1 LFNRRTLILSIA
13 ALILVSIASYLLL
26 TESQKRNPVLVAKRN
41 IEKGEVLG
49 EEDVIE
55 KSIMTRDVLPNA
67 LRSKKD
73 ALGKVVLFDRVVG
86 DQITKE
92 VVGEELLKEYKE
104 ILKKGNVIF
113 ALNISYQDGISQI
126 IKKGD
131 IISIIRTKASK
142 SPYTAQS
149 SESENVI
156 SGTNMVVADKIPV
169 IDILEKDEK
178 RGSILVSGERYGLT
192 ILIEIPRKI
201 AEDLAVLEAS
211 KAYKVVL
218 ESGD

>member
-1 LFNRRTLILSIA
+1 MFNRRTLILSIA
-13 ALILVSIASYLLL
+13 ALILVSIASYLFL
-26 TESQKRNPVLVAKRN
+26 TESQKRSPILVAKRN
-41 IEKGEVLG
+41 IEKGKVIG
-49 EEDVIE
+49 EDDVVE
-55 KSIMTRDVLPNA
+55 KNIMTRDVLPNA
-67 LRSKKD
+67 LISKKD
-73 ALGKVVLFDRVVG
+73 ALGKVAMFDRVVG

-104 ILKKGNVIF
+104 ISKEGNVIF

-131 IISIIRTKASK
+131 VISIIRTKAYRS
-142 SPYTAQS
+142 SYTAQS
-149 SESENVI
+149 SESEDVT
-156 SGTNMVVADKIPV
+156 SRTNMVVADKIPV
-169 IDILEKDEK
+169 IDIVEKDEK
-178 RGSILVSGERYGLT
+178 SGSILVSGERYGLT

-218 ESGD
+218 EKGE

>member
-1 LFNRRTLILSIA
+1 MFNRRTLILSIA

-26 TESQKRNPVLVAKRN
+26 TESQKRDPVLVAKRN

-104 ILKKGNVIF
+104 ISKKGNVIF

-142 SPYTAQS
+142 SPYTAQG

-201 AEDLAVLEAS
+201 AEDLAALEAS
-211 KAYKVVL
+211 RAYKVVL
-218 ESGD
+218 ESED

>member
-1 LFNRRTLILSIA
+1 MFNRRTLILSIA

-104 ILKKGNVIF
+104 ISKKGNVIF

-169 IDILEKDEK
+169 IDILETDEK

>member
-26 TESQKRNPVLVAKRN
+26 TESQKRGPVLVANRN
-41 IEKGEVLG
+41 IEKGEILG

-73 ALGKVVLFDRVVG
+73 TLGKVVLFDRVVG

-104 ILKKGNVIF
+104 ISEKGNVIF

-218 ESGD
+218 ESGE

>member
-104 ILKKGNVIF
+104 ISKKGNVIF

-169 IDILEKDEK
+169 IDILETDEK

>member
-1 LFNRRTLILSIA
+1 MFNRRTLILSIA

-26 TESQKRNPVLVAKRN
+26 TESQKRGPVLVANRN
-41 IEKGEVLG
+41 IEKGEILG

-104 ILKKGNVIF
+104 ISEKGNVIF

-218 ESGD
+218 ESGE

>member
-1 LFNRRTLILSIA
+1 
-13 ALILVSIASYLLL
+13 
-26 TESQKRNPVLVAKRN
+26 
-41 IEKGEVLG
+41 G

-218 ESGD
+218 EGGD

>member
-1 LFNRRTLILSIA
+1 MFNRRTLILSIA

-26 TESQKRNPVLVAKRN
+26 TESQKRDPVLVAKRN

-104 ILKKGNVIF
+104 ISKKGNVIF

-156 SGTNMVVADKIPV
+156 SGTNMVVADRIPV

-218 ESGD
+218 ESED

>member
-218 ESGD
+218 EGGD

>member
-1 LFNRRTLILSIA
+1 MFNRRTLILSIA

-104 ILKKGNVIF
+104 ISKKGNVIF

-156 SGTNMVVADKIPV
+156 SGTNMVVADKIPI

>member
-1 LFNRRTLILSIA
+1 MFNRRTLILSIA

-169 IDILEKDEK
+169 IDILETDEK

-218 ESGD
+218 EGGD

>member
-1 LFNRRTLILSIA
+1 MFNKRTLILSIA
-13 ALILVSIASYLLL
+13 ALILVSIASYLFL
-26 TESQKRNPVLVAKRN
+26 TESQKRSPVLVAKRN
-41 IEKGEVLG
+41 IEKGKVI
-49 EEDVIE
+49 EEDDVIE
-55 KSIMTRDVLPNA
+55 KNIMTRDVLPNA

-73 ALGKVVLFDRVVG
+73 ALGKVAMFDRVVG

-104 ILKKGNVIF
+104 ISEKGNVIF

-131 IISIIRTKASK
+131 IISIIRTKAYRS
-142 SPYTAQS
+142 SYTAQS
-149 SESENVI
+149 SESEDVI

-218 ESGD
+218 ESGE

>member
-1 LFNRRTLILSIA
+1 MFNRRTLILSIA

-67 LRSKKD
+67 LKSKKD

-104 ILKKGNVIF
+104 ISKKGNVIF

-192 ILIEIPRKI
+192 ILIEIPIKI

-218 ESGD
+218 EGGD

>member
-1 LFNRRTLILSIA
+1 MFNRRTLILSIA

-104 ILKKGNVIF
+104 ISKKGNVIF

>member
-13 ALILVSIASYLLL
+13 ALILVSIASYLFL
-26 TESQKRNPVLVAKRN
+26 TESQKRSPILVAKRN
-41 IEKGEVLG
+41 IEKGKVIG
-49 EEDVIE
+49 EDDVVE
-55 KSIMTRDVLPNA
+55 KNIMTRDVLPNA
-67 LRSKKD
+67 LISKKD
-73 ALGKVVLFDRVVG
+73 ALGKVAMFDRVVG

-104 ILKKGNVIF
+104 ISKEGNVIF

-131 IISIIRTKASK
+131 VISIIRTKAYRS
-142 SPYTAQS
+142 SYTAQS
-149 SESENVI
+149 SESEDVT
-156 SGTNMVVADKIPV
+156 SRTNMVVADKIPV
-169 IDILEKDEK
+169 IDIVEKDEK
-178 RGSILVSGERYGLT
+178 SGSILVSGERYGLT

-218 ESGD
+218 EKGE

>member
-1 LFNRRTLILSIA
+1 MFNRRTLILSIA

-104 ILKKGNVIF
+104 ISKKGNVIF

-178 RGSILVSGERYGLT
+178 RGSILVGGERYGLT

>member
-1 LFNRRTLILSIA
+1 MFNRRTLILSIA

-218 ESGD
+218 EGGD

>member
-1 LFNRRTLILSIA
+1 MFNRRTLILSIA

>member
-1 LFNRRTLILSIA
+1 MFNRRTLILSIA

-26 TESQKRNPVLVAKRN
+26 TESQKRGPVLVANRN
-41 IEKGEVLG
+41 IEKGEILG

-104 ILKKGNVIF
+104 ISEKGNVIF

-142 SPYTAQS
+142 SSYTAQS

-218 ESGD
+218 ESGE